1 MLPRRPYPSDLTDA
15 EFALIEPLLP
25 ACKSGQPQGGRP
37 QKYPQ
42 REILNGIRYVVRSG
56 SAWRLMPH
64 DLPPWSATYFYFRK
78 WKQDGTWTR
87 IHAHLR
93 EQVRVA
99 ERRDPEPSA
108 AIIDSQSVKTTE
120 VGGERG
126 YDAGKKVNGRK
137 RHLLVDVLGLVLAV
151 LVHPANI
158 QDRDGARR
166 LLEQVKDAFPR
177 LQLLWADGA
186 YAGALL
192 DWVAQLRKHNP
203 LRLEIIKRKKNIKRF
218 QLLPHRWKVERT
230 FAWLGRHRR
239 MSKDYEKLAQ
249 TGEALIHVIMI
260 GLMLRRRAAAGAG
273 GAGHSAHPAGA
284 AAESGRPGG

>member
-1 MLPRRPYPSDLTDA
+1 MLPRKPYPSDLTDA

-25 ACKSGQPQGGRP
+25 PCKSGRPQGGRP
-37 QKYPQ
+37 EKHPR
-42 REILNGIRYVVRSG
+42 REILNGIRYILRSG
-56 SAWRLMPH
+56 GAWRLMPH
-64 DLPPWSATYFYFRK
+64 DLPPWGTTYSYFRK
-78 WKQDGTWTR
+78 WNQIGTWNR
-87 IHAHLR
+87 IHTVLR

-99 ERRDPEPSA
+99 ENRDPEPSA

-126 YDAGKKVNGRK
+126 YDAGKKIKGRK

-158 QDRDGARR
+158 QDRDGARG
-166 LLEQVKDAFPR
+166 LLERVKDAFPR
-177 LQLLWADGA
+177 LQLIWADGA
-186 YAGALL
+186 YSGLLL
-192 DWVAQLRKHNP
+192 DWVAKLRDLNP
-203 LRLEIIKRKKNIKRF
+203 LRLEIIKRKKGINGF

-239 MSKDYEKLAQ
+239 MSKDYEKLSQ

-260 GLMLRRRAAAGAG
+260 GLMLRRRAAAAPDASG
-273 GAGHSAHPAGA
+273 HPAS
-284 AAESGRPGG
+284 EPLEEGRVPAG

>member
-1 MLPRRPYPSDLTDA
+1 MLPRKPYPSDLTDA

-25 ACKSGQPQGGRP
+25 PCKSGRPQGGRP
-37 QKYPQ
+37 EKHPR
-42 REILNGIRYVVRSG
+42 REILNGIRYILRSG
-56 SAWRLMPH
+56 GAWRLMPH
-64 DLPPWSATYFYFRK
+64 DLPPWGTTYSYFRK
-78 WKQDGTWTR
+78 WNQIGTWNR
-87 IHAHLR
+87 IHTVLR

-99 ERRDPEPSA
+99 ENRDPEPSA

-126 YDAGKKVNGRK
+126 YDAGKKVKGRK

-158 QDRDGARR
+158 QDRDGARG
-166 LLEQVKDAFPR
+166 LLERVKDAFPR
-177 LQLLWADGA
+177 LQLIWADGA
-186 YAGALL
+186 YSGLLL
-192 DWVAQLRKHNP
+192 DWVAKLRDLNP
-203 LRLEIIKRKKNIKRF
+203 LRLEIIKRKKGIKGF

-239 MSKDYEKLAQ
+239 MSKDYEKLSQ

-260 GLMLRRRAAAGAG
+260 GLMLRRRAAAAAG
-273 GAGHSAHPAGA
+273 GAGHPA
-284 AAESGRPGG
+284 SGPLAGPVPGG